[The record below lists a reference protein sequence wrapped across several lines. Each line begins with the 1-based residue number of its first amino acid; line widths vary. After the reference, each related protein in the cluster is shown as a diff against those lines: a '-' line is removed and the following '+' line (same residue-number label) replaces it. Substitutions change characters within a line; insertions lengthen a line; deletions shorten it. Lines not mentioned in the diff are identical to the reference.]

1 MVGFASVAGD
11 RTSSVASPGVV
22 SLSAEPMLHGFAAVS
37 WWRLS
42 LAAVVAVALQV
53 AVNYAND
60 YSDGMRGTDAD
71 GVRIGPARLV
81 GSGAVEPKQVQKVAI
96 AVCVVACSAGLVLA
110 SMAGWWLIGVG
121 AACVVAAWGYTGGPK
136 PYGYAGLGEIFVFVF
151 FGVVATAGTAYVL
164 VERFEWLFV
173 VVSIPVGLWAV
184 SLLMLNN
191 LRDVA
196 GDKASKKNTLAVHV
210 GAKRAKELFIVV
222 LVISYLVSLTTVL
235 WERNGWA
242 ACIALP
248 FAVAVCVSLRRARNS
263 YDLIGTLNMM
273 SKTQL
278 ISGIGLACGLM
289 L

>member
-22 SLSAEPMLHGFAAVS
+22 PLSSEPTLHGFAGVS

-42 LAAVVAVALQV
+42 LATVVAVALQV

-121 AACVVAAWGYTGGPK
+121 AACVAAAWGYTGGTK

-210 GAKRAKELFIVV
+210 GAKRVKELFIVV

-235 WERNGWA
+235 WGRNGWVV
-242 ACIALP
+242 CIALP